1 MRNNFEIDMSN
12 FKMNKFTKGLI
23 TVGVSAVVLLSGF
36 AMSTTKINPGHAGIV
51 YNVSGG
57 LEEITLSQGWH
68 IVALGKALENIQF
81 QLKPYG

>member
-23 TVGVSAVVLLSGF
+23 AVGVSTVVLLAGF
-36 AMSTTKINPGHAGIV
+36 GASTTKINPGHAGIV

-57 LEEITLSQGWH
+57 LEDITLSQ
-68 IVALGKALENIQF
+68 
-81 QLKPYG
+81 